1 MDTNITQSG
10 YSFYV
15 LIPKNF
21 VEYFELKNGDK
32 AKIEIK
38 GNEII
43 ITIPTKV
50 TIEQVVEEHTREA

>member
-1 MDTNITQSG
+1 MDTNIKEAG

-15 LIPKNF
+15 LIPKDF

-38 GNEII
+38 GNEIV
-43 ITIPTKV
+43 ITVPTRV
-50 TIEQVVEEHTREA
+50 NVEQKEV